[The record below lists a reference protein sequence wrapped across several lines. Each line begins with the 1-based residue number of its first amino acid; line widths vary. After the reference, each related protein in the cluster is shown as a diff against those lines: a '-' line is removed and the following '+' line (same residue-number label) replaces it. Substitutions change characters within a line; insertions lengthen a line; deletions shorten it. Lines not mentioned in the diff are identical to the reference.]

1 MPRDRLTAT
10 FAAHYNPMNVRFASA
25 VLAMTILS
33 ACSQGQKG
41 RVNLQTEMDSVSY
54 AIGTDI
60 GSNFKR
66 SKLDSVNVDALAMGL
81 RDALDSAM
89 LFDEAT
95 VQQVVQGYMA
105 KVQEKQMAA
114 ERAKGEE
121 NRLAGEQ
128 FLAEN
133 GKRTGVVTTPSGL
146 QYEVI
151 TLGTGPKP
159 VATDK
164 VKVHYTGMLID
175 GSKFDSS
182 VDRGVPATFGV
193 GQVIPG
199 WVEGIQLMPTG
210 SKFKFY
216 IPSDLAYGPQGA
228 GEKIPG
234 NSTLI
239 FDVELLEV
247 VK

>member
-10 FAAHYNPMNVRFASA
+10 FALHYNPMNVRFASA

-95 VQQVVQGYMA
+95 VQQVVQG
-105 KVQEKQMAA
+105 E
-114 ERAKGEE
+114 
-121 NRLAGEQ
+121 
-128 FLAEN
+128 
-133 GKRTGVVTTPSGL
+133 
-146 QYEVI
+146 
-151 TLGTGPKP
+151 
-159 VATDK
+159 
-164 VKVHYTGMLID
+164 
-175 GSKFDSS
+175 
-182 VDRGVPATFGV
+182 
-193 GQVIPG
+193 
-199 WVEGIQLMPTG
+199 
-210 SKFKFY
+210 
-216 IPSDLAYGPQGA
+216 GA
-228 GEKIPG
+228 GEADGLRARQRRGESPG
-234 NSTLI
+234 R
-239 FDVELLEV
+239 
-247 VK
+247 